1 MNKVPDIK
9 RIYRNILP
17 LSIRRF
23 IGRVL
28 SIPKYMSVLINYLL
42 NNKKEFQYEL
52 SIAAIAKSEAFYIR
66 EWIEYH
72 IIVGVE
78 HFYIYDNES
87 PDNLK
92 TVLQPLIDKGIV
104 TYTFSPGKLKQQPAY
119 NDAIKRFRNKSKWM
133 AFIDIDEF
141 IVPLKRDKITD
152 VINDINSLFKKRL
165 FICLKIHWVLYGY
178 SGHKTM
184 PLWGG
189 GGVLENYTRHNGVD
203 KQIKSIVNPRTV
215 VKYHIHHGDHLFG
228 LKGINEN
235 GVEIEGYFIDD
246 IKNAGVE
253 HIRINHY
260 FTKSYEEF
268 IRKIERG
275 FADKEGRYNLP
286 IFDPGYLSDN
296 EDKIMEKYVSLIKP
310 KLEEG

>member
-1 MNKVPDIK
+1 M
-9 RIYRNILP
+9 LP
-17 LSIRRF
+17 LFIRRF
-23 IGRVL
+23 IGHVL
-28 SIPKYMSVLINYLL
+28 SIPKYVSVFINYLL
-42 NNKKEFQYEL
+42 NDKKQFRYEL
-52 SIAAIAKSEAFYIR
+52 SVAAIAKSEGPYIR

-87 PDNLK
+87 SDNLK
-92 TVLQPLIDKGIV
+92 VVLQPFVDKGIV
-104 TYTFSPGKLKQQPAY
+104 TYTFFPGKLKQQLAY
-119 NDAIKRFRNKSKWM
+119 NDAIKRFRNKSKWI

-141 IVPLKRDKITD
+141 IVPLKRDKIVD
-152 VINDINSLFKKRL
+152 VINDISSTFKKKL
-165 FICLKIHWVLYGY
+165 FVCLKIHWVMYGY

-184 PLWGG
+184 PRGG
-189 GGVLENYTRHNGVD
+189 GGVLGNYTRHNGAD

-215 VKYHIHHGDHLFG
+215 VKYHIHHGDHLFC
-228 LKGINEN
+228 LKGINEK

-246 IKNAGVE
+246 AKRSSVE
-253 HIRINHY
+253 RIRINHY

-286 IFDPGYLSDN
+286 VFDSGYLSNN
-296 EDKIMEKYVSLIKP
+296 EDKIMEKYVSLIKA
-310 KLEEG
+310 KLEED